1 MNSSNSLLLTLSD
14 PSCDPRPKRAFAL
27 LNDLGLKVDT
37 VSFDIKGDLKA
48 NNAFTIQQYSGPIFF
63 NVIKKAVLAF
73 SLLFSRLF
81 PFTFLREQMV
91 AYRYRLAPVVDV
103 LKRQEYRLI
112 LVEDLFF
119 LPLVMKYKRGAKVV
133 FDAREYYPRQ
143 REDSALFRAIEKP
156 IRTYLCKKYL
166 KNCDL
171 FITVSSGL
179 ADEYLKEFGVAA
191 HVIRSTPAAVE
202 GMIGETIPNQIR
214 LVHHGVANRN
224 RKLENMIQ
232 LVALLDERFTLDL
245 YLQGDQA
252 YIAELKAKYGQQPR
266 VQIKKPVLFH
276 EIIPMLRKYDVGLF
290 YVEPTTFNLTHCLPN
305 KLFEYIQARL
315 VVAIGPSPDMQK
327 IVREYDC
334 GVVAEQFDLTSMAD
348 VLNKLNFAQ
357 ILTYKLNSDKAAHR
371 LNWEEEGK
379 YLQTLIRETCELL
392 E

>member
-1 MNSSNSLLLTLSD
+1 MNNSTSLLLTLSD
-14 PSCDPRPKRAFAL
+14 PSGDPRPKRAFVL
-27 LNDLGLKVDT
+27 LCDLGLKVDT

-48 NNAFTIQQYSGPIFF
+48 NCVFTIQQHSGP
-63 NVIKKAVLAF
+63 
-73 SLLFSRLF
+73 RLF
-81 PFTFLREQMV
+81 NIIRKAAIAFFLLLSRCFPFSFLREELV
-91 AYRYRLAPVVDV
+91 AYWYRLSPVVDV
-103 LKRQEYRLI
+103 LERHEYRLI

-143 REDSALFRAIEKP
+143 REDSAVFRAIEKP

-166 KNCDL
+166 KSCDL
-171 FITVSSGL
+171 FITVSYGL

-202 GMIGETIPNQIR
+202 ALIGATIPNQIR

-224 RKLENMIQ
+224 RKLENMIL

-252 YIAELKAKYGQQPR
+252 YITELKTKYGQQQR
-266 VQIKKPVLFH
+266 VRIKNPVLFH

-327 IVREYDC
+327 IVKDYDC
-334 GVVAEQFDLTSMAD
+334 GIVAEQFDLASMAD
-348 VLNKLNFAQ
+348 ALNKLSFAQ
-357 ILTYKLNSDKAAHR
+357 IETFKRNSDKAAHR

-379 YLQTLIRETCELL
+379 YFQTLIRETCELP

>member
-1 MNSSNSLLLTLSD
+1 MYNSTSLLLTLSD
-14 PSCDPRPKRAFAL
+14 PSGDPRPKRAFAL
-27 LNDLGLKVDT
+27 LCDLGFKVDI

-48 NNAFTIQQYSGPIFF
+48 NRAFTIQQYSGPRVFIIIRK
-63 NVIKKAVLAF
+63 VVLAF
-73 SLLFSRLF
+73 FLLLSRFF
-81 PFTFLREQMV
+81 PFSFLKEQLV
-91 AYRYRLAPVVDV
+91 AYWYRLSPIVDV
-103 LKRQEYRLI
+103 LERHEYRLI

-119 LPLVMKYKRGAKVV
+119 LPLVMKFKRGAKVV

-143 REDSALFRAIEKP
+143 REDSIVFRAIEKP

-171 FITVSSGL
+171 FITVSDGL

-191 HVIRSTPAAVE
+191 QVIRSTPAAVE
-202 GMIGETIPNQIR
+202 ALIGETIPNQIR
-214 LVHHGVANRN
+214 LVHHGVANKN

-252 YIAELKAKYGQQPR
+252 YITELKVKYGHQPR

-276 EIIPMLRKYDVGLF
+276 EIIPMLRKYDVGIF

-327 IVREYDC
+327 IVKEYDC
-334 GVVAEQFDLTSMAD
+334 GVVAEKFDLASMAD
-348 VLNKLNFAQ
+348 SLNKLSFAQ
-357 ILTYKLNSDKAAHR
+357 IETYKRNSDKAAHR

-379 YLQTLIRETCELL
+379 YFQTLIHETCGLQD
-392 E
+392 